1 MRRDGAG
8 RAPWRDVL
16 EIRDALPARTPRI
29 GPNGRYVPPRHRRSP
44 AFTRARPVAARSTS
58 RERRRATRK
67 RAARFAPPPPP
78 CSKASYPT
86 VRAIGREPVRRR
98 PAVHNYI
105 GL

>member
-1 MRRDGAG
+1 
-8 RAPWRDVL
+8 
-16 EIRDALPARTPRI
+16 
-29 GPNGRYVPPRHRRSP
+29 PPRHRRSP